1 MSIASELS
9 RIQELRN
16 DLRTKLVSM
25 GLAAS
30 DDLLEDL
37 VESVESIVN
46 RGAVTGTISTKAGTF
61 AIQVGYHGGNGIVCI
76 ASGEQAKIIPG
87 NIKSGITIL
96 GVTGDYSGEAVQLQT
111 KTVTPTKSAQDVTAD
126 AGYDALS
133 KVTVNPIPDAYAVVT
148 GVTAAAADVLATKVF
163 VNASGQEVTGTMP
176 NNGAVTATIN
186 GTTVTSYTIPAGRH
200 SGTGTVSLDNTIE
213 NALAAI

>member
-9 RIQELRN
+9 RIQDLRN
-16 DLRTKLVSM
+16 DLRTKLVAM
-25 GLAAS
+25 GLASS

-37 VESVESIVN
+37 VEAVESIVN
-46 RGAVTGTISTKAGTF
+46 RGAVAGTISTKAGTF
-61 AIQVGYHGGNGIVCI
+61 AIQIGYHNGSGAVSI
-76 ASGEQAKIIPG
+76 ASAEQAKIIPG
-87 NIKSGITIL
+87 NIKAGVSIL
-96 GVTGDYSGEAVQLQT
+96 GVTGDYSGEGVDLQV
-111 KTVTPTKSAQDVTAD
+111 KTVTPTKSTQDITAD

-148 GVTAAAADVLATKVF
+148 GVTADAADVLATKVF
-163 VNASGQEVTGTMP
+163 VNASGQEVAGTMA

-213 NALAAI
+213 SALAAI

>member
-16 DLRTKLVSM
+16 DLRTKLVAM

-37 VESVESIVN
+37 VEAVEGIVN
-46 RGAVTGTISTKAGTF
+46 RGAATGTIATKAGTF
-61 AIQVGYHGGNGIVCI
+61 AIQVGYHNGNGTVSI

-87 NIKSGITIL
+87 NIKAGITIL
-96 GVTGDYSGEAVQLQT
+96 GVTGDYSGEGVQLQT
-111 KTVTPTKSAQDVTAD
+111 KTVTPTKIAQDVIAD

-133 KVTVNPIPDAYAVVT
+133 MVTVNPIPDAYAVVT
-148 GVTAAAADVLATKVF
+148 GVTAAAAEVLATKVF

-176 NNGAVTATIN
+176 NNGSVTATIN

-200 SGTGTVSLDNTIE
+200 SGSGTVSLDNTIE